1 MSAWGGV
8 TATYY
13 KGEIVSGSDG
23 QLYVCVANGAVIGK
37 NPVGDGGANWK
48 LAYAAP
54 TADMVFSS
62 TLAGPV
68 IVDTSNGHTYRIKTT
83 AGTLGVTQV
92 T

>member
-1 MSAWGGV
+1 MSAWGGT

-23 QLYVCVANGAVIGK
+23 QLYVCVGTGAVIGK
-37 NPVGDGGANWK
+37 NPVGDSGTNWK

-54 TADMVFSS
+54 TADAIWN
-62 TLAGPV
+62 TTAAGPV
-68 IVDTSNGHTYRIKTT
+68 ILDQSNGHTYRIKVT